1 MAPWKGSATKK
12 NPGVTKEGQFAFFL
26 ESHLFSGLGIGG
38 AGGVVHH
45 IAPMHF

>member
-12 NPGVTKEGQFAFFL
+12 NPGVTKEGQFAFFFGKP
-26 ESHLFSGLGIGG
+26 SFFWLGFDG